1 MTLSKKITDWNRLLG
16 ILTYESI
23 SDKLRELSRLSGI
36 RIIRPVEISLFF
48 VKIVMEAEYPQDV
61 INLLGKDICEE
72 MIVDGNRITLLLKRE
87 LEENAHAPM
96 PDYYEDEKGKRLSF
110 YKFISPSRSGG
121 MTGVAQ
127 MVFDRDKPSLI
138 FDPYHRFRTF
148 IGKLRRNVGDD
159 WNVTY
164 ADIKG
169 DIDKSKYRQILILS
183 GKQGDYK
190 NLLPSRL
197 KISESAVTDGEG
209 ILINETGLYR
219 VFYEKRFSNDPD
231 APSFRFAWSLIDWTI
246 PIPEADIPD
255 KDDADW
261 DDFWHCAAIAF
272 RDSKDKNASVKS
284 LKGIVGNHPRRAM
297 GLLKEAARLLNRE
310 DSSLFRT
317 GSYENVFFE
326 LIIPEFVPLCLDEEV
341 FTMFDGSY
349 CYDRWFYGLIDYLGK
364 HYPEVLRSQNE
375 IGETPMNRYVVNFS
389 VNTLLLY
396 LKYVPEVVDIPD
408 NKGVTPLFKTACDE
422 ATIPLFEKL
431 VELGADPYHR
441 NHSGDGIFVYAL
453 KTDIDGV
460 FESIT
465 LRDVLEKYTD
475 FSRKDE
481 YGSTLYDDVMY
492 LIRDIDS
499 SIDRE
504 SWQVHDYL
512 EYLAE
517 RCKKAEGDGNGCPVV
532 NH

>member
-36 RIIRPVEISLFF
+36 RFIRPVEISLFF

-61 INLLGKDICEE
+61 INLLGEDICEE
-72 MIVDGNRITLLLKRE
+72 MTLDGNRMTLLLKRN
-87 LEENAHAPM
+87 LAENAYTPM
-96 PDYYEDEKGKRLSF
+96 PDYHEDEKGKRLFF
-110 YKFISPSRSGG
+110 YKFISPDRSGG

-127 MVFDRDKPSLI
+127 MVFDRDLPSLV
-138 FDPYHRFRTF
+138 FDPYHRFGTF
-148 IGKLRRNVGDD
+148 FGKLRRKIGDD
-159 WNVTY
+159 WNVSYT
-164 ADIKG
+164 DTKG
-169 DIDKSKYRQILILS
+169 NIDKSKYRQILILS
-183 GKQGDYK
+183 GKERDYR

-261 DDFWHCAAIAF
+261 DDFWHCAAISF
-272 RDSKDKNASVKS
+272 RDSKNKEASVNS
-284 LKGIVGNHPRRAM
+284 LKRIVKNDSRRAM

-310 DSSLFRT
+310 DCSLFRT
-317 GSYENVFFE
+317 GNYENDFFE
-326 LIIPEFVPLCLDEEV
+326 LIIPEFLPLCLEEEV

-349 CYDRWFYGLIDYLGK
+349 CHDRWFYGLIDYLGK

-375 IGETPMNRYVVNFS
+375 IGETPLNRYVVYFS
-389 VNTLLLY
+389 LNTLLLY
-396 LKYVPEVVDIPD
+396 LKYAPEVVDIPD
-408 NKGVTPLFKTACDE
+408 SKGVTPLFKTACDE

-441 NHSGDGIFVYAL
+441 NHAGDGIFAYAL

-460 FESIT
+460 FESVA

-475 FSRKDE
+475 FSRTDGH
-481 YGSTLYDDVMY
+481 GSTLYNDVLY

-517 RCKKAEGDGNGCPVV
+517 RCKRAEGGDNA
-532 NH
+532 

>member
-1 MTLSKKITDWNRLLG
+1 MILSKKTTDWYRLLA
-16 ILTYESI
+16 ILEYESL
-23 SDKLRELSRLSGI
+23 SDKLQDLSGLSGV

-61 INLLGKDICEE
+61 INLLGEDICEE
-72 MIVDGNRITLLLKRE
+72 MIVNGNRMTLLLKRNLRE
-87 LEENAHAPM
+87 HAYTPM
-96 PDYYEDEKGKRLSF
+96 PNYYEDEEGKKIYF
-110 YKFISPSRSGG
+110 YKFISSYRSGG
-121 MTGVAQ
+121 MIGVAQ
-127 MVFDRDKPSLI
+127 IVFDRDKPSLI

-148 IGKLRRNVGDD
+148 FRKLRRNVGDD

-183 GKQGDYK
+183 GKQEDYK

-197 KISESAVTDGEG
+197 RISESAVTDREG

-231 APSFRFAWSLIDWTI
+231 VPIDWTI
-246 PIPEADIPD
+246 SIPEADIPD

-261 DDFWHCAAIAF
+261 KDFWHCAAKAF
-272 RDSKDKNASVKS
+272 RDSKDKDASVES
-284 LKGIVGNHPRRAM
+284 LKGIVRNHPQRAM
-297 GLLKEAARLLNRE
+297 GLLKEAARLLNKY
-310 DSSLFRT
+310 DCSLFKI
-317 GSYENVFFE
+317 GNYENAFFE
-326 LIIPEFVPLCLDEEV
+326 LIIPNFVPLCLNEEV
-341 FTMFDGSY
+341 FTMFDGSH
-349 CYDRWFYGLIDYLGK
+349 CYDRWFYRLIDYLGK

-375 IGETPMNRYVVNFS
+375 IGETPLNRYVSFFS
-389 VNTLLLY
+389 LNTLLLY
-396 LKYVPEVVDIPD
+396 LKFSPESVDILD
-408 NKGVTPLFKTACDE
+408 NKGVSPLFKTACDE

-453 KTDIDGV
+453 KSDIDGV
-460 FESIT
+460 FESIA

-481 YGSTLYDDVMY
+481 YGSTLYDDVLY
-492 LIRDIDS
+492 IIRNIDS
-499 SIDRE
+499 YIDRE
-504 SWQVHDYL
+504 SRQVHDYL

-517 RCKKAEGDGNGCPVV
+517 RCKRPEGDGNA
-532 NH
+532 